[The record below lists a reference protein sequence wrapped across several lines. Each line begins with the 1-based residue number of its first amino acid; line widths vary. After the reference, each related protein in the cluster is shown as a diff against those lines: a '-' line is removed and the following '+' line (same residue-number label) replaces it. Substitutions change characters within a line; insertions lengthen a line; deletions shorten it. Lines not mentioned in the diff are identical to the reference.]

1 MKLSP
6 AALLE
11 HARSD
16 VGRKQLRYMGVSVV
30 FVPVGQVLIQVLGSV
45 FDGNFTLASI
55 VAAAILTVP
64 NFFANKLLVWK
75 DTSHDNLRTQV
86 VVFWVAA
93 MLGVSLATGLTF
105 VVQQLTDESSSLVQ
119 RVSVFIAQ
127 MTGFGIVWVGRY
139 LVLDRWL
146 FKVTHHGEEPSG
158 DDLDELT
165 ANCTIEL
172 PIVEHASVTAV
183 SSSTAV
189 SLEQPG

>member
-1 MKLSP
+1 VKLSP

-75 DTSHDNLRTQV
+75 DTSRDNLRTQV

-158 DDLDELT
+158 DDLDELHG
-165 ANCTIEL
+165 EV
-172 PIVEHASVTAV
+172 PI
-183 SSSTAV
+183 
-189 SLEQPG
+189 